1 MSSLS
6 RSILPVL
13 WSALLAFLIT
23 LFASGAWVALLI
35 GNISTTPAV
44 PWSVPLMALILWAM
58 WQYLGGRWG
67 PRSTSETRH
76 RYLRARPVPLQLFAW
91 SLVFGVLAIVALA
104 GYWIV
109 MFQLF
114 KMPGNVIP
122 DYSGYPVLTVVPV
135 LVMASLVAPLS
146 EEPAFRGYAQSILEG
161 AFRGPVV
168 PVTISSVLFALAHVT
183 QGFLLPKLF
192 VYFLVGLA
200 FGGIAYLTN
209 SILPAIPVHILG
221 DLTFFTLV
229 WPFDTQRPLVWD
241 TGANME
247 FWMRVGQALIFT
259 VLALLA
265 FRQLARTARRLQAAE
280 SIGIVPA

>member
-1 MSSLS
+1 
-6 RSILPVL
+6 
-13 WSALLAFLIT
+13 
-23 LFASGAWVALLI
+23 
-35 GNISTTPAV
+35 
-44 PWSVPLMALILWAM
+44 
-58 WQYLGGRWG
+58 
-67 PRSTSETRH
+67 
-76 RYLRARPVPLQLFAW
+76 
-91 SLVFGVLAIVALA
+91 LVFGVLAIVALA

-192 VYFLVGLA
+192 VYFLVGLVL
-200 FGGIAYLTN
+200 GTIAYLTK
-209 SILPAIPVHILG
+209 SLWPGIAVHIMA
-221 DLTFFTLV
+221 DMTFFTLV
-229 WPFDTQRPLVWD
+229 WPHDT
-241 TGANME
+241 T
-247 FWMRVGQALIFT
+247 
-259 VLALLA
+259 
-265 FRQLARTARRLQAAE
+265 RRLVVDGGADVWFWIHVAQA
-280 SIGIVPA
+280 